1 VFNNVGWGEIAFLV
15 VIALFIFGPE
25 RLPKVA
31 ADAGRMLR
39 QVRAMAQNA
48 TADIKAEM
56 GPEMADLDLTSL
68 TPRRFVEKHLFS
80 DDDDHDGGS
89 NGSGS
94 RAVRPL
100 AVGETPP
107 YDPDAT

>member
-1 VFNNVGWGEIAFLV
+1 MFDSVGWGELAFLV

-25 RLPKVA
+25 RLPKAA

-56 GPEMADLDLTSL
+56 GPEMADLDLRNL

-80 DDDDHDGGS
+80 DDDSDD
-89 NGSGS
+89 NTPPA
-94 RAVRPL
+94 RASSPSL
-100 AVGETPP
+100 ALGEAPP

>member
-1 VFNNVGWGEIAFLV
+1 MFNNIGWGEIAFLV
-15 VIALFIFGPE
+15 VLALFVFGPE
-25 RLPKVA
+25 RLPKAA

-39 QVRAMAQNA
+39 QIRAMAQNA
-48 TADIKAEM
+48 TADIKSEL

-80 DDDDHDGGS
+80 DEDDR
-89 NGSGS
+89 GS
-94 RAVRPL
+94 RPAAGRSPSTPL
-100 AVGETPP
+100 QYGETPP